1 GATLAL
7 ADNIT
12 IASGEDL
19 SLTGGTVSNALY
31 NLTGDNTY
39 AGNITL
45 VNSAN
50 DVRIG
55 AASGTTLDITGN
67 VGESGGATNLIKTD
81 VGTVALSGNNT
92 YTGLTNIAGGTLV
105 AASNTALGATS
116 GDTTVQ
122 IGATLGLQNNITIAA
137 GESVVLNA
145 TNAPGSA
152 SIKNLSGVNT
162 LAGPVAITGTVGTGV
177 IIDTNAGSTLNLTG
191 NITQSSSANFLT
203 KTGAGTLS
211 LSGNNVHS

>member
-1 GATLAL
+1 GTLVAANSSALGLTTGNTTVSAGATLAL

-39 AGNITL
+39 AGNVTL

-81 VGTVALSGNNT
+81 VGTVVLSGNNT

-105 AASNTALGATS
+105 AGSNTALGATS

-122 IGATLGLQNNITIAA
+122 IGATLGLQNNIT
-137 GESVVLNA
+137 
-145 TNAPGSA
+145 
-152 SIKNLSGVNT
+152 
-162 LAGPVAITGTVGTGV
+162 
-177 IIDTNAGSTLNLTG
+177 
-191 NITQSSSANFLT
+191 
-203 KTGAGTLS
+203 
-211 LSGNNVHS
+211 